1 MEKRN
6 YVKPVLSG
14 EEFVPQNYIAACGD
28 SGTIYYFECT
38 ANGGNLYYYKDGDG
52 TIDGKYEGSGSA
64 KLLGSYNPCGSKH
77 EADST
82 NPFYD
87 GFIDYNK
94 NKKCDSGEEVIVW
107 RGPWGYN
114 GHATANLDMD
124 TWETAKS

>member
-94 NKKCDSGEEVIVW
+94 NNKCDSGEEVIVW
-107 RGPWGYN
+107 RGRWGYN